1 MEASAN
7 QPTQDRVR
15 DVAHG
20 LIDKAIDKAAPAT
33 EWLEGKTKAV
43 TDGRDQLAEYVNANP
58 VKALAIAFVAGII
71 VGRITG

>member
-1 MEASAN
+1 METSRV
-7 QPTQDRVR
+7 QPTQERVR
-15 DVAHG
+15 DAAHG

-33 EWLEGKTKAV
+33 EWLDGKTKAV
-43 TDGRDQLAEYVNANP
+43 TDRRDQIAEYVNANP